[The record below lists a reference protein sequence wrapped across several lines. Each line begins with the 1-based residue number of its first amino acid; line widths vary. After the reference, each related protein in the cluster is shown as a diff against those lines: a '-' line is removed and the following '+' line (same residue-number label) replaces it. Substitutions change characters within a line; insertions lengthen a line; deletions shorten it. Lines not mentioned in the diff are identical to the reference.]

1 MRDQTSRSVKLNRE
15 IARMLPEAMDK
26 DRLVKIGYG
35 SGGDTKPRD
44 GDFGVLT
51 HLPMGSR
58 VLLLGNLGAVSYT
71 HLRAHET

>member
-15 IARMLPEAMDK
+15 IARMLPEAMEK

-44 GDFGVLT
+44 C
-51 HLPMGSR
+51 
-58 VLLLGNLGAVSYT
+58 LLYT
-71 HLRAHET
+71 SDAADE